1 MIGKHKDQS
10 SKAKKK
16 FGLRKVKNSLMV
28 KMILSTSLLIILVAS
43 ILTFIST
50 YQSKKAI
57 TVEIE
62 KQLQYQLEGV
72 SGSILAKQ
80 ENLLHEIMMISHLNN
95 VREGIR
101 LRNGMAIKQFLS
113 EYVEQQSYLENAYIL
128 DTNGIVMYDVLDSK
142 GKDFSDRDYYIAS
155 VKGNAYIS
163 QVMDSRFTG
172 DPVQVVSNPIK
183 DENNEVIGVLAA
195 AIKFDIIG
203 KILDGVELSEGSTVY
218 LLDKEGKIL
227 YHTDPDNVGNNVR
240 DFNIPELNAHA
251 EAMTSGKSDEI
262 IYNYK
267 GLAKLNMYMPVGDMS
282 LSINA
287 VQHVYLAP
295 VKDMQKKLSFYAILF
310 TLVGLVFGVYNSTRM
325 VKKITRMKEALN
337 TASKGDLTINLDE
350 KKMKKCWEVLDC
362 KELECPAYKNDN
374 LKCWEIPETLCEG
387 ERQAGIISKIERC
400 AECKTYKASEGD
412 ELHQISRS
420 LNTMVSSIRSMVMDI
435 KKVSLDLAAS
445 SQQLST
451 ASEES
456 SVAAEEIAKS
466 MTSISEGAEIQV
478 TNVSEAGHLVE
489 MMNDKLNK
497 SSAATQQMSEKAY
510 NVQETSIREQKVIS
524 KTIEHINSIKSSSEQ
539 TVKVM
544 EVLNTQSDEIGN
556 INEVITQLA
565 EQTNLLALNAAI
577 EAARA
582 GEQGKGFAVVAEEIR
597 KLAFQSGESAKGIQ
611 SLIMEIQSEIT
622 TANRLILEE
631 NEKVDLGIQSVKESE
646 NAFHTIND
654 NIGGVGQYIQ
664 DVVIL
669 IEETKE
675 SSAQVSK
682 AVGNIVEVV
691 SESAAGA
698 QEVTATTE
706 EQTSTSEEI
715 AKSAEQLAHMADA
728 LLDSISSFKINQ

>member
-1 MIGKHKDQS
+1 
-10 SKAKKK
+10 
-16 FGLRKVKNSLMV
+16 
-28 KMILSTSLLIILVAS
+28 
-43 ILTFIST
+43 
-50 YQSKKAI
+50 
-57 TVEIE
+57 
-62 KQLQYQLEGV
+62 
-72 SGSILAKQ
+72 
-80 ENLLHEIMMISHLNN
+80 
-95 VREGIR
+95 
-101 LRNGMAIKQFLS
+101 
-113 EYVEQQSYLENAYIL
+113 
-128 DTNGIVMYDVLDSK
+128 
-142 GKDFSDRDYYIAS
+142 
-155 VKGNAYIS
+155 
-163 QVMDSRFTG
+163 
-172 DPVQVVSNPIK
+172 
-183 DENNEVIGVLAA
+183 
-195 AIKFDIIG
+195 
-203 KILDGVELSEGSTVY
+203 
-218 LLDKEGKIL
+218 
-227 YHTDPDNVGNNVR
+227 
-240 DFNIPELNAHA
+240 
-251 EAMTSGKSDEI
+251 
-262 IYNYK
+262 
-267 GLAKLNMYMPVGDMS
+267 
-282 LSINA
+282 
-287 VQHVYLAP
+287 
-295 VKDMQKKLSFYAILF
+295 
-310 TLVGLVFGVYNSTRM
+310 
-325 VKKITRMKEALN
+325 MKEALN

-466 MTSISEGAEIQV
+466 MTSISDGAETQV

-544 EVLNTQSDEIGN
+544 EALNTQSDEIGN

-611 SLIMEIQSEIT
+611 SEIT

-646 NAFHTIND
+646 TAFHTIND

-715 AKSAEQLAHMADA
+715 AKSADQLAHMADA